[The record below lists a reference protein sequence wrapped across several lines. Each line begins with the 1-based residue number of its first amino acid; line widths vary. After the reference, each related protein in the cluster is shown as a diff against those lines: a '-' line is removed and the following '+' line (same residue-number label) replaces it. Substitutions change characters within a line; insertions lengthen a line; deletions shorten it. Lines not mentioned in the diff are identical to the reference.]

1 MSYDY
6 KQEHFIA
13 AVKEV
18 CANENVEV
26 KQADS
31 GMLYFVAKSSFLLS
45 GDGKKVLSP
54 YQKIHQL
61 AEITTKI
68 ENAEKAAQDAQD
80 RLQRLKAEKDELALN
95 LRMLQGLNALR
106 K

>member
-45 GDGKKVLSP
+45 GDGKKCYRRIKKFINL
-54 YQKIHQL
+54 QKL
-61 AEITTKI
+61 
-68 ENAEKAAQDAQD
+68 
-80 RLQRLKAEKDELALN
+80 RQRLKMQKRQHKMHRIDCN
-95 LRMLQGLNALR
+95 VSKPKRTSWR
-106 K
+106 